1 MSVKVGPDG
10 KVSSVAVK
18 NTPDPALGDCV
29 AAQMQKATF
38 AKTQTGGS
46 FSYPYTF

>member
-1 MSVKVGPDG
+1 VK
-10 KVSSVAVK
+10 S
-18 NTPDPALGDCV
+18 TPDPGLGSCV
-29 AAQMQKATF
+29 AGMMQKATF